1 MTSVRSLGSWPSLC
15 VCVCV
20 CVFYLPQTLYQPS
33 TTAHNLV
40 ETRRKVPDVGRVES
54 SHRDPPIAGQVNMRL
69 LH

>member
-33 TTAHNLV
+33 TAAHNLV

-54 SHRDPPIAGQVNMRL
+54 SHRDPPIVGQVNMRL